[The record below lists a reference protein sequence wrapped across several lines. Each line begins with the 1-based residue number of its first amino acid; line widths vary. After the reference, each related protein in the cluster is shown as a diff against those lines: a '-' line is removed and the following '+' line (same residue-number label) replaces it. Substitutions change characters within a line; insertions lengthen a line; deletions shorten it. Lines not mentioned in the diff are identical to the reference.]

1 MNKMPEG
8 TYTTHWK
15 ILGMGTEAGHICTW
29 RCELSCRDW
38 QWWEKAYFSL
48 LSLLLFA
55 WLRRISILNHNCG
68 EAHAHLT
75 PTYVN
80 SISPKTVNYERTQTA
95 GIMKVAGLKCSLSFV
110 QSLEPSG
117 RHTWQSRRRYLS
129 LQDGAIGKGSWVL
142 EQANGRWEEVF
153 NIKGILLGIFLVAF
167 YKMKRKG
174 EFIIRRL
181 WSWALVLSEA
191 CLVDTKCC

>member
-15 ILGMGTEAGHICTW
+15 ILGIGTEAGHICTW

-48 LSLLLFA
+48 LSLLLFP
-55 WLRRISILNHNCG
+55 WLRHISILNHNCG

-80 SISPKTVNYERTQTA
+80 PFLPRPSTMRERKLPILWKRLGWNVRSPSFSRSSRPSDTPDKVERDIYPSKMEPFAREAEFWSKLMVSGKKYLISRA
-95 GIMKVAGLKCSLSFV
+95 S
-110 QSLEPSG
+110 
-117 RHTWQSRRRYLS
+117 
-129 LQDGAIGKGSWVL
+129 
-142 EQANGRWEEVF
+142 
-153 NIKGILLGIFLVAF
+153 
-167 YKMKRKG
+167 
-174 EFIIRRL
+174 
-181 WSWALVLSEA
+181 SWAPSLWLFIKWRWKGN
-191 CLVDTKCC
+191 L